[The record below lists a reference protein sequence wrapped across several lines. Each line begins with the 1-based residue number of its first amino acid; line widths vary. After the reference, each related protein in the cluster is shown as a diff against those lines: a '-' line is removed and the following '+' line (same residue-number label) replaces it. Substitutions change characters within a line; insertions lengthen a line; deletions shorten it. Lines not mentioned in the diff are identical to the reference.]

1 MHWFGL
7 NVVVFNVV
15 YVSIYF
21 KQNLELEIEK
31 DLNNVIFCFF
41 FRIQK

>member
-41 FRIQK
+41 F